1 MSEVKDYCFCSN
13 WDGDGEIYNR
23 DGEVVWRFRTTGLKR
38 RPAEPGLFRSP
49 VFAVSNAGGQ
59 ELLTISRERMLP
71 LARFRMVENGL
82 PVCTI
87 RQRSIL
93 FTKYALEFDNGSRWN
108 LHLPMFTVF
117 IKGVSETGAEVLVR
131 VRSRRQWYV
140 RIGAGFDSL
149 PMMGALAFIIRKKE
163 QCT

>member
-59 ELLTISRERMLP
+59 GLLTISRERMLP

-82 PVCTI
+82 PVCTL

>member
-87 RQRSIL
+87 RSGAYCSPNMRSNSIMDRDGT
-93 FTKYALEFDNGSRWN
+93 FICRCSPFSSKACPKPVRKFWCVFGAADNGMCGSA
-108 LHLPMFTVF
+108 LVSTVC
-117 IKGVSETGAEVLVR
+117 
-131 VRSRRQWYV
+131 
-140 RIGAGFDSL
+140 
-149 PMMGALAFIIRKKE
+149 P
-163 QCT
+163 